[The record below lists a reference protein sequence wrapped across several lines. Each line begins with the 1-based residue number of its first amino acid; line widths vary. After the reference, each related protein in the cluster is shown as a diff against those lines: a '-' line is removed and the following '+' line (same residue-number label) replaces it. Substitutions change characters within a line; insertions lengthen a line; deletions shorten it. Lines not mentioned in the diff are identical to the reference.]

1 MGKPFHY
8 MRVEVTVAAA
18 IVDSDNGKV
27 AGNNMVDATLVFGW
41 RCDDPAGRTDSQIN
55 AGLTHQMSPVLAV
68 ISAALTQQGWLAMGQ
83 EADPMTHES
92 VQVGQGVSTPVT
104 VFLVDDEKAGRA

>member
-1 MGKPFHY
+1 MSAQFHY

-18 IVDSDNGKV
+18 IVDSDDGGV

-41 RCDDPAGRTDSQIN
+41 RCDDPTGRTDSQIN
-55 AGLTHQMSPVLAV
+55 AALSHRMSPVLAL
-68 ISAALTQQGWLAMGQ
+68 ISTALTQQGWLAMGQ
-83 EADPMTHES
+83 EAEPMTHES

-104 VFLVDDEKAGRA
+104 VFVMDEAAQES